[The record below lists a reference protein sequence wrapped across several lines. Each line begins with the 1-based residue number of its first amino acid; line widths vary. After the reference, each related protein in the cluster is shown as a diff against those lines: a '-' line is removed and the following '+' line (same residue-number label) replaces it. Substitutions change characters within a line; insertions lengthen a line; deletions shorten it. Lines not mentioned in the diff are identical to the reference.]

1 MVRGAFSR
9 DEIPGEHYSAPKR
22 PHGGMSEMS
31 SQVQVIEVPLERGE
45 SFLVEVSRP
54 TTAGLVPASRP
65 GSVAGRAGATLD
77 AALSELRPVLGS
89 LAEWARSAGPDTAEV
104 EFGLKLTG
112 GTSVIV
118 ASGSA
123 EVNFTVRL
131 TWSGGGR

>member
-1 MVRGAFSR
+1 
-9 DEIPGEHYSAPKR
+9 
-22 PHGGMSEMS
+22 MSN
-31 SQVQVIEVPLERGE
+31 QVQVIEVPLDAGD

-54 TTAGLVPASRP
+54 ATAGLVPAARP
-65 GSVAGRAGATLD
+65 GAVIGRAGATLD
-77 AALSELRPVLGS
+77 AALNELRPVLGS

-112 GTSVIV
+112 GSSVIV

-131 TWSGGGR
+131 TWSGADR